1 MKGFSGD
8 TQSVSLLV
16 SKQEKGVRQ
25 LRKSIKY
32 EFYGSVDGGRWDSM
46 IALDHLDLGPY
57 HGYPWTG
64 WNPRS
69 TDQANNRLVL

>member
-25 LRKSIKY
+25 LRKYINY

-46 IALDHLDLGPY
+46 IALDHLDLGPH
-57 HGYPWTG
+57 HGYPG
-64 WNPRS
+64 P
-69 TDQANNRLVL
+69 DEILVLRTKLIIDSY